1 MRKEPNELI
10 SFFFSLF
17 EKPWPIIERFLQN
30 LTPGSVG
37 LDVGCGN
44 GKYLAVNRDVFIVAS
59 DRLVLI
65 DLFFESMFSRFLGGK
80 IVKRMDFRRSVGS
93 EGYAELDR
101 GWLSF
106 HSQAPQDEDKPFDT
120 GEKGNKAPQNQIDQS
135 LTLSPNRSTNLAAIA
150 AQHQPH
156 AVAVADILAL
166 PHPLAAFDFA
176 ISIAVV
182 HHLSTSERRSEAIAS
197 ILAHLKPGG
206 KALVYVWALE
216 QEGSRRGWG
225 EGGEQDVMV
234 PWVMKGK
241 VVKKVKG
248 KGRGK
253 GKKQGEDVG
262 EGEQEQEQEQQ
273 PQPQEVDRTFHRYY
287 HLYRQGELEENVR
300 EAGGV
305 VVESGYEKDNWW
317 AIAER
322 A

>member
-1 MRKEPNELI
+1 MIN
-10 SFFFSLF
+10 
-17 EKPWPIIERFLQN
+17 
-30 LTPGSVG
+30 
-37 LDVGCGN
+37 
-44 GKYLAVNRDVFIVAS
+44 
-59 DRLVLI
+59 
-65 DLFFESMFSRFLGGK
+65 
-80 IVKRMDFRRSVGS
+80 
-93 EGYAELDR
+93 
-101 GWLSF
+101 
-106 HSQAPQDEDKPFDT
+106 HSH
-120 GEKGNKAPQNQIDQS
+120 
-135 LTLSPNRSTNLAAIA
+135 PNRSTNLAAIA
-150 AQHQPH
+150 AQHPPH

-166 PHPLAAFDFA
+166 PHPLATFDFA

-248 KGRGK
+248 KGTRGGRK
-253 GKKQGEDVG
+253 DGKSVGVGEGGG
-262 EGEQEQEQEQQ
+262 EGEQEQQKSQQEA
-273 PQPQEVDRTFHRYY
+273 DKTFHRYY
-287 HLYRQGELEENVR
+287 HLYRQGELEEDVR
-300 EAGGV
+300 AAGGV